1 MTNGKT
7 IRQMALLFIQN
18 EDTKIQTQKFDTY
31 ILDLFFRF
39 IVEQKINPEEI
50 RRPHI
55 IAYKRKLIEEGKSP
69 LTIDKYLGLVRRF
82 YEFLESQDVCENIA
96 KGIHSVKRYK
106 GYQKKYLTKEQVNNI
121 IGCIDVS
128 SLSGKRN
135 YALINLMVR
144 TGLRRCE
151 ANRLNVCDI
160 KENYLTITR
169 KGRSY
174 KENLGVNDSVL
185 DPLREYISNC
195 NLKSDDA
202 LFVSLS
208 RRSYKK
214 RLSMSNISSI
224 LKSMIISI
232 IDDNKISCHSL
243 RHTFAVNAILGGATI
258 FDVQNALG
266 HESAETTKIYLSMIE
281 AQSQLNNTAHN
292 AVSKYFDNSAKNML

>member
-82 YEFLESQDVCENIA
+82 YEFLESKDVCENIA

-128 SLSGKRN
+128 SPSGMRN
-135 YALINLMVR
+135 YALFNLMVR

-151 ANRLNVCDI
+151 ANRLNVSDI
-160 KENYLTITR
+160 NENYLTVTR

-174 KENLGVNDSVL
+174 KESLGINNSVL
-185 DPLREYISNC
+185 APMLQYIDTCSLKNDDPLFI
-195 NLKSDDA
+195 
-202 LFVSLS
+202 SLS
-208 RRSYKK
+208 RRSLKK

-224 LKSMIISI
+224 VKSMIVVVIE
-232 IDDNKISCHSL
+232 DKDISCHSL
-243 RHTFAVNAILGGATI
+243 RHTFAVNSILAGATI

-281 AQSQLNNTAHN
+281 QQTKLINTAHN
-292 AVSKYFDNSAKNML
+292 VVSEYFDNSTKNVL